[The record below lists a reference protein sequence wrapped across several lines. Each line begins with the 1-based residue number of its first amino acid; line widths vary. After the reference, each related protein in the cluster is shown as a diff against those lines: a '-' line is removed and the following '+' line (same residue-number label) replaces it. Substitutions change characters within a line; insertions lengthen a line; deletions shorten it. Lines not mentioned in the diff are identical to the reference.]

1 MLDDL
6 RENALDFPGCL
17 LSNGNGING
26 QILIPDQNEEDSAA
40 EKRNAIL
47 KQMAFYIREAD
58 EAHCSR
64 KNSYKNQFHMTDEE
78 FRKKYGKSGWTI
90 CDHDLGDYA
99 KDGGNGIKLLDWLV
113 EQGLYYKIH
122 LHTMNP
128 GWEVEK

>member
-64 KNSYKNQFHMTDEE
+64 KNSYKNQFHMTDEK

-90 CDHDLGDYA
+90 CDRRWRDMFGA
-99 KDGGNGIKLLDWLV
+99 V
-113 EQGLYYKIH
+113 A
-122 LHTMNP
+122 
-128 GWEVEK
+128 